1 MFGLDCLLT
10 WLPSED
16 RATWGLSYV
25 HATLACSSWETEAN
39 CGAEECEKQT
49 SGVCGGDLE
58 EYSVVGVQG
67 PRADAPES
75 ACSLYYYEQTPDH
88 FPALKIKNILEFSDL
103 VLIHFV
109 PNFQKKCEAVQTR
122 WRKCSD
128 PFMLYFFHR
137 FALRRQNR
145 LSFVIIFY

>member
-1 MFGLDCLLT
+1 M
-10 WLPSED
+10 
-16 RATWGLSYV
+16 R
-25 HATLACSSWETEAN
+25 EADFW
-39 CGAEECEKQT
+39 
-49 SGVCGGDLE
+49 CGGSDLE

-109 PNFQKKCEAVQTR
+109 PNFQKNMRQFRLGGENVVIRSHCI
-122 WRKCSD
+122 
-128 PFMLYFFHR
+128 FFID
-137 FALRRQNR
+137 LP
-145 LSFVIIFY
+145 